1 MIQDIY
7 IRIFNLLKSPHIAL
21 VLSYIFNMLYRTKYC
36 ILKLFRKRTIIKL
49 NACDADKF
57 VSSIYCNRNRVTKF
71 INKETS
77 QNIDLSIIIPVY
89 NYAENLE
96 KNIETYINQRTKY
109 KYEIIFINDGSTD
122 SSLAILNKY
131 IQHPNVIVI
140 DKENGGAA
148 SARNVGIEK
157 AAGKYIMFVDCDDAL
172 HNDIVEKLL
181 SVAFDTC
188 EDIVMC
194 AHNLIKTSNGRIVSK
209 VPYVYP
215 NKNLLSYRNSD
226 IIMNYPG
233 FPWGKVYKKDLFNNI
248 RFPEG
253 YWYEDTII
261 LFLLFTQCKSFKY
274 IDEPLYDY
282 YIHGSNI
289 TNIVSDTK
297 NVKVIDRYW
306 ILLDIIDC
314 YRRNN
319 FHFDA
324 QFYELLLRHVSLFYY
339 SNIKNLDKDVVE
351 ALFVLARDL
360 VLNYK
365 PKEKVKLSY
374 MLRQVEKS
382 FINNDIS
389 LWKLAS
395 MYQ

>member
-1 MIQDIY
+1 M
-7 IRIFNLLKSPHIAL
+7 
-21 VLSYIFNMLYRTKYC
+21 
-36 ILKLFRKRTIIKL
+36 
-49 NACDADKF
+49 
-57 VSSIYCNRNRVTKF
+57 
-71 INKETS
+71 
-77 QNIDLSIIIPVY
+77 
-89 NYAENLE
+89 
-96 KNIETYINQRTKY
+96 
-109 KYEIIFINDGSTD
+109 
-122 SSLAILNKY
+122 
-131 IQHPNVIVI
+131 
-140 DKENGGAA
+140 
-148 SARNVGIEK
+148 
-157 AAGKYIMFVDCDDAL
+157 
-172 HNDIVEKLL
+172 
-181 SVAFDTC
+181 
-188 EDIVMC
+188 
-194 AHNLIKTSNGRIVSK
+194 
-209 VPYVYP
+209 
-215 NKNLLSYRNSD
+215 
-226 IIMNYPG
+226 
-233 FPWGKVYKKDLFNNI
+233 
-248 RFPEG
+248 
-253 YWYEDTII
+253 
-261 LFLLFTQCKSFKY
+261 
-274 IDEPLYDY
+274 YDY

-324 QFYELLLRHVSLFYY
+324 QFYE
-339 SNIKNLDKDVVE
+339 DVVE